1 MRAIV
6 SLLVAIGLSGCAA
19 LAGIGAG
26 GSTPGAEEQ
35 ARLAVD
41 IVKAML
47 PGKGEPI
54 LVEDGPATAP
64 LAKKLR
70 EAGFAVAQHSADP
83 KGARRLSMALT
94 PLAHGF
100 LLTVNLDDRQAFRL
114 YGTQDRHPLSAV
126 MVRDALQTGERSHD

>member
-6 SLLVAIGLSGCAA
+6 LLVIVISLSGCAA

-41 IVKAML
+41 IVKTMQLEKSA
-47 PGKGEPI
+47 PI
-54 LVEDGPATAP
+54 HVENGPTAAP
-64 LAKKLR
+64 LARKLR
-70 EAGFAVAQHSADP
+70 EAGFAVASRSDP
-83 KGARRLSMALT
+83 KGTRRLSTALT

-100 LLTVNLDDRQAFRL
+100 LLTVSVDDRQAFRL
-114 YGTQDRHPLSAV
+114 YGTGSQSPLSAV

>member
-6 SLLVAIGLSGCAA
+6 LLVIAIALSGCAA

-26 GSTPGAEEQ
+26 GSSPGAEEQ

-41 IVKAML
+41 IVKAMQ
-47 PGKGEPI
+47 PEKGAPI
-54 LVEDGPATAP
+54 LVEDAP
-64 LAKKLR
+64 SAALLAKKLR
-70 EAGFAVAQHSADP
+70 EAGFALATRSADP
-83 KGARRLSMALT
+83 KGAHRLSTALT

-100 LLTVNLDDRQAFRL
+100 LLTVNLDDKQAFRL
-114 YGTQDRHPLSAV
+114 YGTGDRHPLSAV